1 MRRTGSPREIPP
13 PLELLCLNALWSLGE
28 GNVRAVREMLAGDR
42 ALAYTTVMTV
52 LERLVRRGLSTRR
65 KSGRAFLYAPA
76 ISRDALR
83 RLALQEF
90 LDAWFESSAS
100 LLQRFLEGEAVHA
113 PPQAPELTSQG
124 IDPVLL

>member
-1 MRRTGSPREIPP
+1 MRRAGSKREIPP
-13 PLELLCLNALWSLGE
+13 PLELMCLNALWVMGE
-28 GNVRAVREMLAGDR
+28 GNVRDVRERVANHR

-52 LERLVRRGLSTRR
+52 LDRLVQRGLCARR

-90 LDAWFESSAS
+90 LDAWFESSADG
-100 LLQRFLEGEAVHA
+100 LQRFLNGRTQSEAPTGSTA
-113 PPQAPELTSQG
+113 AG